1 MRFENDLDVI
11 DNQVTYTVIFP
22 FFKNR
27 RIRLEFLGFE
37 NFSEWEVCGEVSEQF
52 RTQKRTY
59 KKS

>member
-22 FFKNR
+22 FFKNT

-37 NFSEWEVCGEVSEQF
+37 NFSEWEVKEKSLNSFVH
-52 RTQKRTY
+52 RKTIY
-59 KKS
+59 KKN